1 MLGDDVGRDEYIDQ
15 KHGRFREI
23 EAAGR
28 SGAGFGALST
38 NTGKKALWRGIGHPR
53 LVASSGT
60 LAGTSVCNPLRGAQS
75 RCDN

>member
-28 SGAGFGALST
+28 SSAGFGALST
-38 NTGKKALWRGIGHPR
+38 NTGES
-53 LVASSGT
+53 LV
-60 LAGTSVCNPLRGAQS
+60 
-75 RCDN
+75 